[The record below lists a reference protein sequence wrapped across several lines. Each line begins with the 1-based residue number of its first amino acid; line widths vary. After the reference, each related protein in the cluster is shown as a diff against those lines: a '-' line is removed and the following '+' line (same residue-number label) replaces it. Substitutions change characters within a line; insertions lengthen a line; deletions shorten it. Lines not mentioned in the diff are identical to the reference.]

1 MGFIAGSFTL
11 CFMIFVEWKSKLD
24 ECDKVIEELKKHNS
38 GVTGNIAKLKRQINA
53 KVTSQKV
60 IVLDSKLPF

>member
-1 MGFIAGSFTL
+1 
-11 CFMIFVEWKSKLD
+11 MIFVEWKSKLD